1 MAPDEHRLSYVYFLL
16 VTETVITGLSPRR
29 NSRGQG
35 LLRFPV
41 NLCEGVGQVP
51 HLASGGQP
59 CNFSLEQPL
68 QGAPKRSAPHMAQD
82 GCEDPGQMNN
92 SKLPLHH
99 SPNIS
104 LLLRTWNLVH
114 LTHLP
119 KKIQGGGNNGLQR
132 SSGVRCPA
140 SWQGHHNLATPPH
153 GWHQC
158 R

>member
-1 MAPDEHRLSYVYFLL
+1 MSTGSCAYFLL

-29 NSRGQG
+29 NSQG

-82 GCEDPGQMNN
+82 GCEDPGHMNN
-92 SKLPLHH
+92 SKLPLHY
-99 SPNIS
+99 SPKHK
-104 LLLRTWNLVH
+104 LAFKNLELGTSH
-114 LTHLP
+114 P
-119 KKIQGGGNNGLQR
+119 FAKKLQRGGNNG

-140 SWQGHHNLATPPH
+140 SWQGHHNLATPSH